1 MNAEYI
7 PFMRLFAPCFVAA
20 LGVVLSVGW
29 AVAKAADRNRVFGPV
44 AAEVLRIV
52 DGDTLLVSARP
63 WPQQTVEVFVRLR
76 GIDAPEM
83 KARCRQ
89 EREAAA
95 AARDR
100 LVRLA
105 GEGTSLLLTNV
116 TGDKYFGR
124 VVADVELPDGSNPA
138 HDLIAAGLALPYDG
152 GRKTSPRCGDAR

>member
-1 MNAEYI
+1 
-7 PFMRLFAPCFVAA
+7 MRIRLCLVAVH
-20 LGVVLSVGW
+20 GIVFPVGW
-29 AVAKAADRNRVFGPV
+29 SEAAATDRNRIFGPV

-89 EREAAA
+89 EREAAV

-100 LVRLA
+100 LVRMA

-116 TGDKYFGR
+116 AGDKYFGR

-138 HDLIAAGLALPYDG
+138 KDLVAAGLALPYDG
-152 GRKTSPRCGDAR
+152 GRKAPRCRDAL